1 VIRDLNANDF
11 LYILLA
17 ARWTIALSLIAITS
31 GGLLGLGIMLARL
44 SRSRAIRGISM
55 AYIQFFQ
62 ATPLLMQ
69 LFLVFFGGTLIGIR
83 FDPWTAALIAFSLH
97 SSAFLGDIWH
107 GCMLSVPRSQWDA
120 ARSLALRNLI
130 TLCLVIAPQAGRIA
144 VAPTI
149 GFLVQLIKGT
159 SLASII
165 GFTELVRAGQFIT
178 NSTLQPLFV
187 YGFVACLFYMICW
200 PLSKLSQ
207 SVELRLNRGFQRS

>member
-1 VIRDLNANDF
+1 
-11 LYILLA
+11 
-17 ARWTIALSLIAITS
+17 
-31 GGLLGLGIMLARL
+31 MLARL
-44 SRSRAIRGISM
+44 ARSGAIRGVAM
-55 AYIQFFQ
+55 TYIQFFQ

-107 GCMLSVPRSQWDA
+107 GCVLSVSRSQWDA
-120 ARSLALRNLI
+120 ARSLALPNWI
-130 TLCLVIAPQAGRIA
+130 TLRLVIVPQAGRIA

-187 YGFVACLFYMICW
+187 YGFVACLFYLICW

-207 SVELRLNRGFQRS
+207 SVELRLNRGIQRSCGRKRC

>member
-1 VIRDLNANDF
+1 MIRELNPNDF
-11 LYILLA
+11 VYILLA
-17 ARWTIALSLIAITS
+17 ARWTIALSLIAIM
-31 GGLLGLGIMLARL
+31 GGGVVGLGIAMARL
-44 SRSRAIRGISM
+44 SRFRTTRGM
-55 AYIQFFQ
+55 FLAYIQFFQ

-83 FDPWTAALIAFSLH
+83 FDPWTAAVIAFTLH
-97 SSAFLGDIWH
+97 ASAFLADIWH
-107 GCMLSVPRSQWDA
+107 GSILAVPKSQWEG
-120 ARSLALRNLI
+120 ARALAIPKWTMLR
-130 TLCLVIAPQAGRIA
+130 LVIAPQAARLA

-178 NSTLQPLFV
+178 NATLQPLFV
-187 YGFVACLFYMICW
+187 YGFVACIFYIICW

-207 SVELRLNRGFQRS
+207 SLETRLSRGFQRS